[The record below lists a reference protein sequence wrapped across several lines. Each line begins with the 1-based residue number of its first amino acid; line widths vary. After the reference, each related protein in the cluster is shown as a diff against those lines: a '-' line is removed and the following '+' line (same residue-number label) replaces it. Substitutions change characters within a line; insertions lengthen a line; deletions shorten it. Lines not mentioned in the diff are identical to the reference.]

1 MIFRK
6 IILFLLISL
15 SLVVNVQA
23 RMPTERPASTPA
35 SIFELPPFERAV
47 CCIKFYEGMHR
58 AKDYPYVGYGH
69 KLRPGERYSANMST
83 YEAEQLLRKDLR
95 ELCAM
100 FRSYGQDSL
109 LLAALSYNIGPYKV
123 TGYKGKYPKSSIR
136 ENGRH
141 RIIDKVTVVLNEKND
156 EYQATFAN
164 LGLTGVPI
172 GTDYVRKNPKLLSGN
187 GVWCIVTI
195 GYISGENVKVRWE
208 IQTLKPIQISNI
220 DLQEYIDQRKNFTTE
235 E

>member
-1 MIFRK
+1 MTFRK

-15 SLVVNVQA
+15 SLVANAQA
-23 RMPTERPASTPA
+23 QMPTERPASTPA

-47 CCIKFYEGMHR
+47 CCIRFYEGMHR

-123 TGYKGKYPKSSIR
+123 TGYKGKYPKSSVLKKLEVGNRNIR
-136 ENGRH
+136 DDYVNHCHWRGK
-141 RIIDKVTVVLNEKND
+141 RIPSIERRRYAELMLLFTPGQRTNQSKQFQTVLHSYPLVD
-156 EYQATFAN
+156 TMMV
-164 LGLTGVPI
+164 LTG
-172 GTDYVRKNPKLLSGN
+172 GYVIR
-187 GVWCIVTI
+187 
-195 GYISGENVKVRWE
+195 
-208 IQTLKPIQISNI
+208 
-220 DLQEYIDQRKNFTTE
+220 
-235 E
+235 

>member
-1 MIFRK
+1 MTFRK

-15 SLVVNVQA
+15 CLVANVQA
-23 RMPTERPASTPA
+23 RMPTERLASTPT

-47 CCIKFYEGMHR
+47 CCIRFYEGMHR

-109 LLAALSYNIGPYKV
+109 LLATLAYNIGPYKV
-123 TGYKGKYPKSSIR
+123 TGYKGKYPKSSVIPQIR
-136 ENGRH
+136 
-141 RIIDKVTVVLNEKND
+141 
-156 EYQATFAN
+156 N
-164 LGLTGVPI
+164 L
-172 GTDYVRKNPKLLSGN
+172 
-187 GVWCIVTI
+187 
-195 GYISGENVKVRWE
+195 
-208 IQTLKPIQISNI
+208 
-220 DLQEYIDQRKNFTTE
+220 
-235 E
+235 